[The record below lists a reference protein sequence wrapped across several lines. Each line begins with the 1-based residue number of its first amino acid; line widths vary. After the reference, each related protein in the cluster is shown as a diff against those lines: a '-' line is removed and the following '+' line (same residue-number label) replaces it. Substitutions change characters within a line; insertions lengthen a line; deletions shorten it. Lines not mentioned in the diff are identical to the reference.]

1 MSRKNRILVTDATGI
16 VGYIDPECIGPNE
29 TCRRLA
35 QTGAGTYHAYPRAF
49 DVTLPTYHFPTL
61 EAAEA
66 ALQQVSREKGVPLPP
81 TIVED
86 DSPLSPDPS
95 PGRASL
101 GVKPNRRRH
110 RE

>member
-1 MSRKNRILVTDATGI
+1 MSRKTRILVTDATGI
-16 VGYIDPECIGPNE
+16 VGYVDPECIGPNE

-35 QTGAGTYHAYPRAF
+35 QTGAGTYHAIPRGF

-66 ALQQVSREKGVPLPP
+66 ALQQVSRENGVLLPP

-86 DSPLSPDPS
+86 DSPLSPDET
-95 PGRASL
+95 RANADWP
-101 GVKPNRRRH
+101 KRTPDTHAR
-110 RE
+110 